1 MPRLYQAGRTTQN
14 LRGSTKMAKEDF
26 TRTVESVLGNET
38 IAAYARTILNSPNA
52 TIEPKRDLSLDDPQ
66 LARFLAP
73 MRRDGKGIIEAGVIG
88 EGGMGIVHRAEQK
101 ALGREVAVKT
111 VRADRLE
118 PTAIRK
124 LLQEA
129 YITGRLEHPN
139 VVPVHDIYLDESGTP
154 RIVMKRI
161 EGVSWEQIMRD
172 RAQIARRFGVDDPL
186 EWNLQTLM
194 EVCNVVAFAHSRGIL
209 HRDLKPENVMVG
221 DYGEVYVLDWGLAV
235 TMQEDPAGM
244 LPHVSEATELA
255 GTPCYMAPEMLT
267 PETKRLGPHTDVYL
281 LGAIL
286 YEIVSGEPP
295 HGGETFPELVAS
307 IVRSEPVFAE
317 STPEELRAICRRAM
331 DADPFGRFETATQL
345 RIALAG
351 FLRHQGSRRLST
363 SAAARHAELESRLG
377 DTTAQ
382 LTAAAQRDL
391 DGLFQECRFGYQA
404 ALEAWPD
411 NEVAARGM
419 REVTVRMAEVQLA
432 RGQPRVAASVVG
444 GLVDPPPELLQRI
457 EAAVVAEEK
466 NREALERLHQQLDP
480 QIGQRTRTTLALFLG
495 SLWTLAP
502 LLSPFVR
509 WADPEGRTSLLLTP
523 TIFFVLGALLFLW
536 ARESMTKTAVNRFL
550 TTSVGL
556 VLGTEILFTIGA
568 YELGLSVERTH
579 ALVFMLWFMAASTV
593 ALVAEIR
600 LLPAAISYGVGFL
613 VTVKHPEWRF
623 WVTGLCNLIL
633 TLVIVVLWVPAAMEK
648 SHKEALEGEGRPR
661 RWWR

>member
-1 MPRLYQAGRTTQN
+1 
-14 LRGSTKMAKEDF
+14 MAKDDF
-26 TRTVESVLGNET
+26 TRTVESVLGNQT
-38 IAAYARTILNSPNA
+38 VAAFARTMVNSPNQ
-52 TIEPKRDLSLDDPQ
+52 TIEPTRDHPSNDPQ
-66 LARFLAP
+66 LERFLAP
-73 MRRDGKGIIEAGVIG
+73 MRRDAKGIVESDLIG

-111 VRADRLE
+111 VRPDRLE
-118 PTAIRK
+118 AVSIRK

-139 VVPVHDIYLDESGTP
+139 VVPVHDIYLDEKGTP

-161 EGVSWEQIMRD
+161 EGVSWERIMRD
-172 RAQIARRFGVDDPL
+172 GAAIARRFGVDDPL

-209 HRDLKPENVMVG
+209 HRDLTPENVMVG
-221 DYGEVYVLDWGLAV
+221 DYGEVYVVDWGLAV
-235 TMQEDPAGM
+235 SMEPDPTGM

-295 HGGETFPELVAS
+295 HGGETFPEIVAS
-307 IVRSEPVFAE
+307 IVRSEPSFSDAA
-317 STPEELRAICRRAM
+317 PEELRAICRRAM
-331 DADPFGRFETATQL
+331 DADPYGRFESATQL

-351 FLRHQGSRRLST
+351 FLRHQGSRRLSA
-363 SAAARHAELESRLG
+363 SAAARHAELEARLG
-377 DTTAQ
+377 DSTAQ

-391 DGLFQECRFGYQA
+391 DGLFQECRFGYLA

-419 REVTVRMAEVQLA
+419 RDVTVLMAEVHLT

-444 GLVDPPPELLQRI
+444 GLADPPPELLARI
-457 EAAVVAEEK
+457 EAAVSAEER

-480 QIGQRTRTTLALFLG
+480 QIGQRTRTALALILG
-495 SLWTLAP
+495 SLWTITP
-502 LLSPFVR
+502 LLSPLTRRF
-509 WADPEGRTSLLLTP
+509 DPEGKVSLLLTP
-523 TIFFVLGALLFLW
+523 AIFFVIGSLLFLW

-550 TTSVGL
+550 TTSIGL
-556 VLGTEILFTIGA
+556 VLGTEVLFTIGA
-568 YELGLSVERTH
+568 YELGMSAADTH
-579 ALVFMLWFMAASTV
+579 TLIFMLWFMTAATV

-600 LLPAAISYGVGFL
+600 LVPAAVGYGVGFL
-613 VTVKHPEWRF
+613 VTILRPEWRY
-623 WVTGLCNLIL
+623 WTTGICNLVT
-633 TLVIVVLWVPAAMEK
+633 TLAIVVLWVPPVMNDT
-648 SHKEALEGEGRPR
+648 R
-661 RWWR
+661 RRGIGLPSGNSNGPS